1 MTLPELK
8 EFFETH
14 TLPDT
19 IKLSEAETIIDV
31 PKFVKSHLFI
41 AGDLSN
47 ISAFSSFHARLIKV
61 KDIILEMEAVRPE
74 LEVEEC

>member
-19 IKLSEAETIIDV
+19 IKLSEAEIIVDV

-41 AGDLSN
+41 AGDLSKVA
-47 ISAFSSFHARLIKV
+47 AFSSFHARLIQV
-61 KDIILEMEAVRPE
+61 KDIILELETAQPE
-74 LEVEEC
+74 LETAEY